1 MVKCGP
7 IAHLNGVREVMRKLV
22 LVLETLALAVDLSGR
37 KVGGGEEL
45 GLGGGQS
52 APRGGGLG
60 APADAAT
67 PLAPKSVQVTTSQKM
82 KQ

>member
-1 MVKCGP
+1 
-7 IAHLNGVREVMRKLV
+7 MRKLV
-22 LVLETLALAVDLSGR
+22 LVLETLALAVDLSSR
-37 KVGGGEEL
+37 KVGGGGEEL

-67 PLAPKSVQVTTSQKM
+67 PLAPK
-82 KQ
+82 